1 MRRMWFQI
9 ASIFAI
15 LMHLPSSTAFSQTS
29 QVEFPPTGGIVIL
42 YAHDAQLA
50 TLSFTDGKSGM
61 TMRDHVI
68 YNRDSH
74 LAFEVY
80 AKDNLSVGI
89 QGLERGSIIDLG
101 SADELEARYGYRET
115 VGKSQ
120 GFASIHREAG
130 KLVIFQ
136 DREKHRF
143 QPLKEAALLLDK
155 TEEMASAP
163 VIVGHIYLIRISKG
177 ETEIVSSKLRV
188 LAFTPGQSVTIRW
201 ERL

>member
-1 MRRMWFQI
+1 MRKMLFQI
-9 ASIFAI
+9 TAI
-15 LMHLPSSTAFSQTS
+15 VGILGYLTSPTAFGQTS
-29 QVEFPPTGGIVIL
+29 QVEFPPTGGVVIL

-61 TMRDHVI
+61 TMKDHEI

-74 LAFEVY
+74 LAFEIY
-80 AKDNLSVGI
+80 DKNNLRVGI
-89 QGLERGSIIDLG
+89 QGLERGSIVDLG
-101 SADELEARYGYRET
+101 SGDELEARYGYRET

-136 DREKHRF
+136 DRQKHTF
-143 QPLKEAALLLDK
+143 QPLKEAALLDK
-155 TEEMASAP
+155 TEEMTSAP
-163 VIVGHIYLIRISKG
+163 VLVGHIYLVRISQA
-177 ETEIVSSKLRV
+177 ETETVSAKLRV